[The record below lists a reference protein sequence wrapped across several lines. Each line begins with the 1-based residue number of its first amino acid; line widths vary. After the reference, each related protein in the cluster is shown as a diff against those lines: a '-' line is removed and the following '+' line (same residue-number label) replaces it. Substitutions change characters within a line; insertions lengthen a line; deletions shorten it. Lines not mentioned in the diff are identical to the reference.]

1 MKKVWMVMV
10 LVGLLTCRTATAQET
25 IIPYRPGFGPVDEG
39 KVYDVVEQM
48 PSFSG
53 GPAAMME
60 FISRS
65 IVYPVSALKQE
76 LQGRVIVSFIVERDG
91 RLSNAKV
98 VKSVAPDL
106 DKEAL
111 RIVKKMPRWI
121 PGQQNGRKVK
131 VKYTVPVTFRLN
143 KQIKK

>member
-10 LVGLLTCRTATAQET
+10 LVGLLACRTATAQET

-48 PSFSG
+48 PSFPG

-131 VKYTVPVTFRLN
+131 VKYTVPITFRLN

>member
-10 LVGLLTCRTATAQET
+10 LVGLLACRTATAQET

-48 PSFSG
+48 PSFPG

-76 LQGRVIVSFIVERDG
+76 LQGLVIVSFIVERDG

-131 VKYTVPVTFRLN
+131 VKYTVPITFRLN
-143 KQIKK
+143 KQIKR

>member
-48 PSFSG
+48 PSFPG

-121 PGQQNGRKVK
+121 PGKLNGVCVRT
-131 VKYTVPVTFRLN
+131 KYTIPITFRL
-143 KQIKK
+143 K

>member
-48 PSFSG
+48 PSFPG

-131 VKYTVPVTFRLN
+131 VKYTVPITFRLN

>member
-1 MKKVWMVMV
+1 MKKVWVFMV
-10 LVGLLTCRTATAQET
+10 LVGLLACRTATAQET

-48 PSFSG
+48 PSFPG

-131 VKYTVPVTFRLN
+131 VKYTVPITFRLN

>member
-48 PSFSG
+48 PSFPG

-76 LQGRVIVSFIVERDG
+76 LQGRVISFIAYRFDAFLPQ
-91 RLSNAKV
+91 RYN
-98 VKSVAPDL
+98 
-106 DKEAL
+106 
-111 RIVKKMPRWI
+111 
-121 PGQQNGRKVK
+121 
-131 VKYTVPVTFRLN
+131 F
-143 KQIKK
+143 

>member
-1 MKKVWMVMV
+1 MVMV

-48 PSFSG
+48 PSFPG

-131 VKYTVPVTFRLN
+131 VKYTVPITFRLN

>member
-48 PSFSG
+48 PSFPG

-143 KQIKK
+143 KQIKR

>member
-1 MKKVWMVMV
+1 MVMV

-48 PSFSG
+48 PSFPG

-143 KQIKK
+143 KQIKR

>member
-48 PSFSG
+48 PSFPG

-131 VKYTVPVTFRLN
+131 VKYTVPITFCLN